1 MSFRLSSKSPNQ
13 SRLISES
20 QKEDGKKKYFF
31 VLEGEK
37 TEHIYMNEVAN
48 NIKEDSLIDVLILER
63 ISNQQ
68 SNQHKI
74 TVAIRDFLDG
84 HSKIDPSIKSQLYD
98 LCNKYEE
105 EVLDETQLLDS
116 INELLEDMK
125 DDFIT
130 KYNDTVIEQIR
141 LLHNLESYSKGLDKI
156 CLILDRDYKSFKENQ
171 YDEVLKICEEN
182 EFLLG
187 ITNPNIEFYLL
198 LHMNDAKQY
207 DAAQLLENRR
217 TAKSKTSKKFV
228 ESELNKTLKVFGKSY
243 SKTNFDAKFFVDRFP
258 DFLKNIEGYET
269 DNARLKTGLGS
280 SVHQIIKQIL

>member
-1 MSFRLSSKSPNQ
+1 MSFRLSKKSPIQ
-13 SRLISES
+13 SRFIPEIE
-20 QKEDGKKKYFF
+20 QEEGKKKYFF

-105 EVLDETQLLDS
+105 EFLDETQLLDS

-156 CLILDRDYKSFKENQ
+156 CLILDRDYKA
-171 YDEVLKICEEN
+171 LKKISM
-182 EFLLG
+182 
-187 ITNPNIEFYLL
+187 TKY
-198 LHMNDAKQY
+198 
-207 DAAQLLENRR
+207 
-217 TAKSKTSKKFV
+217 
-228 ESELNKTLKVFGKSY
+228 
-243 SKTNFDAKFFVDRFP
+243 
-258 DFLKNIEGYET
+258 
-269 DNARLKTGLGS
+269 
-280 SVHQIIKQIL
+280 